1 MFFSGFAGFVAQAK
15 TAFLIHLHR
24 ELHGFFSNLRELEIV
39 RVKSVG
45 EGEQDK
51 CGRRKYLVKQ
61 KVIVCL

>member
-1 MFFSGFAGFVAQAK
+1 MWPK
-15 TAFLIHLHR
+15 TAFLIHLHW
-24 ELHGFFSNLRELEIV
+24 ELHGFFSNLRELEIG